1 MRIAYVLTY
10 PLYHDGWTT
19 EAWLAQEDRERRIP
33 SILNEMGHEA
43 ELWVGDHTG
52 GVHTYA
58 PSGFPAYPIRRFP
71 TDPVDRRTKYH
82 RSRALAEHA
91 RQEGPEAYLLKG
103 VDGGLGTQLIEEVLI
118 PEGQP
123 FGFVIGGGY
132 WSAHVS
138 RAACVLYE
146 TEYQRDRLA
155 RPGGLR
161 GLWRPGVPED
171 RLIRLNKSVDLQA
184 FAPEA
189 SVSERFDIVTVAR
202 LDRRQKRFDEVGRLA
217 ERWRVAVAG
226 GGADEAVLRQRYPRV
241 TWLGRVAHGEIPG
254 VLNAS
259 RLLLH
264 TGLRERRP
272 SRDFF
277 PRVIAEAM
285 ACGVPPAAFR
295 EGIGA
300 DVIPEGCGLRVPRAN
315 YEEEIAALLADEPRR
330 RAMATAARARAEAT
344 LGPRSPEPALRAAVD
359 RLKRAL
365 REREGRE
372 VT

>member
-33 SILNEMGHEA
+33 SILKEMDHEA
-43 ELWVGDHTG
+43 ELWIGDHTG

-58 PSGFPAYPIRRFP
+58 PFGFPAYPIRRFP

-82 RSRALAEHA
+82 RSRALAEYA
-91 RQEGPEAYLLKG
+91 RQEGPDVYLLKG
-103 VDGGLGTQLIEEVLI
+103 VDGGLGTQLLEEVLV
-118 PEGQP
+118 PEGRP

-132 WSAHVS
+132 WSAQVPH
-138 RAACVLYE
+138 AACVLYE

-161 GLWRPGVPED
+161 KLWRPSVPED
-171 RLIRLNKSVDLQA
+171 RLIWLNKSVDLKA
-184 FAPEA
+184 FSPDE
-189 SVSERFDIVTVAR
+189 SMPERFDIVAVAR
-202 LDRRQKRFDEVGRLA
+202 LDRRQKRFEEVGRLA

-226 GGADEAVLRQRYPRV
+226 GGPDEKALRQRYPRV
-241 TWLGRVAHGEIPG
+241 TWLGRTAHGEIPS
-254 VLNAS
+254 VVNAS

-285 ACGVPPAAFR
+285 ACGVPPVAFR
-295 EGIGA
+295 ETIGA
-300 DVIPEGCGLRVPRAN
+300 DVIPEGCGLRVGRAD
-315 YEEEIAALLADEPRR
+315 YAERIAALLVDEPRR
-330 RAMATAARARAEAT
+330 RAMASAARAHAEAN
-344 LGPRSPEPALRAAVD
+344 LGPRSAEPALRAAVD
-359 RLKRAL
+359 RLERAL
-365 REREGRE
+365 REREGRA
-372 VT
+372 VA